1 MGGFA
6 QYLPPLAHGLGM
18 TALLVVISGA
28 IGSAAGLILGLA
40 ATSPLPPLRWASNIY
55 TNIIRG
61 IPPLV
66 ILFFMYFALPLY
78 FPLLTL
84 SNELTAVIGLS
95 IYAAAYIGEIVRGSI
110 RAVPTGQSEAAEALG
125 MGYLVRFR
133 YVIVPQAMRV
143 VLPPGIAF
151 LISLV
156 KASALA
162 SVIGYVELTKE
173 GHIVS
178 TLNNQ
183 PLNVFLVVA
192 GFYFVISYPLALLG
206 RWAERRL
213 ASAVRAT

>member
-1 MGGFA
+1 MDGFA
-6 QYLPPLAHGLGM
+6 QYLPPLVQGLGM

-40 ATSPLPPLRWASNIY
+40 ATSPLPPVRWVSNIY
-55 TNIIRG
+55 TNVIRG

-66 ILFFMYFALPLY
+66 ILFFMYFAIPIF

-84 SNELTAVIGLS
+84 SNQLTAIIGLS
-95 IYAAAYIGEIVRGSI
+95 VYAAAYIGEIVRGSI
-110 RAVPTGQSEAAEALG
+110 NAIPAGQGEAAQALG
-125 MGYLVRFR
+125 MNYYVRLR
-133 YVIVPQAMRV
+133 YVIVPQGMRLMV
-143 VLPPGIAF
+143 PPGIAF

-192 GFYFVISYPLALLG
+192 VFYFAISYPLALLG

-213 ASAVRAT
+213 A